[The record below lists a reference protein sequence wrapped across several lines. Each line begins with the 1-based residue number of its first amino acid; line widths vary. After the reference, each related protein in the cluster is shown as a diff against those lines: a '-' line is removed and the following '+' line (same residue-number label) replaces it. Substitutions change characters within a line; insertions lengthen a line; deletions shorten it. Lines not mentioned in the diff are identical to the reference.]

1 MNNIIL
7 IISAFFTWL
16 SLMFTTI
23 SDNVIVKM
31 SISVIAFSFIV
42 YAFRGGEKDE

>member
-23 SDNVIVKM
+23 SDNVIVKL
-31 SISVIAFSFIV
+31 SLSVIAFSFIV
-42 YAFRGGEKDE
+42 YAFRGGDNHD